1 MTGLIN
7 VSIKT
12 LNLGRVEAMGI
23 LTGYMAILTA
33 LALVLDYKNIS
44 VKL

>member
-1 MTGLIN
+1 MN

-23 LTGYMAILTA
+23 LAGYMVTLATVA
-33 LALVLDYKNIS
+33 LGLDYNDLSI
-44 VKL
+44 KL